1 MSAAAAAAEA
11 PSPAP
16 KGKKKL
22 IIIVAAAVLLLSLAG
37 GVTVFMMK
45 RSAAAAAAAAAAA
58 EEGAEDGGEEAAAS
72 HAPAKAGAAKHDP
85 KAMPVFVPLDP
96 FTVNLADREAERY
109 AQIGITLEVED
120 AKVADQMKVYM
131 PAIRNNI
138 LMAMADRTAGELMGR
153 DGKIKLG
160 ERIKR
165 ETSRALGVDVPE
177 EEATDEAEEAK
188 PGKAKADGKPAKK
201 KKKKVATAPLP
212 IKAVHFSNFIIQ

>member
-1 MSAAAAAAEA
+1 MSAAAATEA
-11 PSPAP
+11 PPPA

-22 IIIVAAAVLLLSLAG
+22 IIIIAIVAVVLAG
-37 GVTVFMMK
+37 AGGAAVFMMK
-45 RSAAAAAAAAAAA
+45 KKASAEAA
-58 EEGAEDGGEEAAAS
+58 EGEGAADE
-72 HAPAKAGAAKHDP
+72 HAPSKAAAKHDA
-85 KAMPVFVPLDP
+85 KAVPVFVPLDP

-109 AQIGITLEVED
+109 AQIGITLEVDD
-120 AKVADQMKVYM
+120 AKTADQMKIYM

-153 DGKIKLG
+153 DGKLKLG

-177 EEATDEAEEAK
+177 EEASEEAEDAK
-188 PGKAKADGKPAKK
+188 PGKAKTDGKPAKK
-201 KKKKVATAPLP
+201 KKKKAAATPLP